1 LLLANLLARQR
12 ACNPAAGSP
21 GARSIV
27 LRPASALPYDAR
39 MSALDTL
46 REAIRGSKQDFTEGP
61 IGRSLV
67 LLAVPMVLETVLESL
82 FAVVDIFFVAH
93 LGADAI
99 AAVGLTESMESLVY
113 AVAMGLGIGATA
125 VVARRTGEKEPDAA
139 AHAGAQA
146 ILLGILVALPIAIL
160 GIRFAPQLLAT
171 LGGSPEVQRGGAG
184 FTRVVMGGNVAV
196 LLLFLINAVFR
207 GAGDASI
214 AMRSLWLASACNM
227 VLGPLFIFGVGPFP
241 RLGLTGAAVG
251 TTIGRSIGVLY
262 QVSQLARRDGRVVI
276 RARHLRPDPRALWQ
290 LARLSAAGVLQLLIG
305 TTSWIGLVRVL
316 SVFGSN
322 VLAGYTIGLRVI
334 VFALLPS
341 WGLSNAAAT
350 LVGQNL
356 GARKPERA
364 EKAVWMAGFY
374 NMCVLGGIG
383 VLFVAF
389 AGPIVHVFTDDPGI
403 VPWGVW
409 CLRIV
414 SIGFVFYAYG
424 MVLTSAINGAGDTW
438 TPTLLNAVCF
448 WLWEV
453 PLAWALSRVAGLGPR
468 GVFVAIT
475 VAFSTL
481 ALASAWVFRR
491 GRWKM
496 RAV

>member
-1 LLLANLLARQR
+1 ML
-12 ACNPAAGSP
+12 
-21 GARSIV
+21 
-27 LRPASALPYDAR
+27 YDAR
-39 MSALDTL
+39 MSVLATV
-46 REAIRGSKQDFTEGP
+46 REALRGTKQDFTDGP

-99 AAVGLTESMESLVY
+99 ATVGLTESMESLVY
-113 AVAMGLGIGATA
+113 AVAIGLGIGATA
-125 VVARRTGEKEPDAA
+125 VVARRTGEKDPEAA
-139 AHAGAQA
+139 AHAAAQA
-146 ILLGILVALPIAIL
+146 IFLGVLVALPIALL
-160 GIRFAPQLLAT
+160 GIRFAPQLLAA
-171 LGGSPEVQRGGAG
+171 LGGSQRVQSEGAG
-184 FTRVVMGGNVAV
+184 FTRVVMGGNTAV
-196 LLLFLINAVFR
+196 LLLFLVNAVFR
-207 GAGDASI
+207 GAGDATI
-214 AMRSLWLASACNM
+214 AMRSLWLASACNI

-262 QVSQLARRDGRVVI
+262 QIKQLVRRDGRIVI
-276 RARHLRPDPRALWQ
+276 RARHLRPDPRLLWQ
-290 LARLSAAGVLQLLIG
+290 LVRLSAAGILQLLIG
-305 TTSWIGLVRVL
+305 TTSWVGLVRVL
-316 SVFGSN
+316 SVFGSS

-334 VFALLPS
+334 IFALLPS

-350 LVGQNL
+350 MVGQSL
-356 GARKPERA
+356 GAKKPGRA
-364 EKAVWMAGFY
+364 EQAVWMAARY
-374 NMCVLGGIG
+374 NMWVLGGIG
-383 VLFVAF
+383 LLFVIL
-389 AGPIVHVFTDDPGI
+389 AGPIIRFFTDDPAI
-403 VPWGVW
+403 VLWGTA
-409 CLRIV
+409 CLRMV
-414 SIGFVFYAYG
+414 SLGFVFYAYG

-453 PLAWALSRVAGLGPR
+453 PLAWFLSHFTGLGPR
-468 GVFVAIT
+468 GVFAAIT

-496 RAV
+496 RAI

>member
-1 LLLANLLARQR
+1 MRV
-12 ACNPAAGSP
+12 P
-21 GARSIV
+21 
-27 LRPASALPYDAR
+27 
-39 MSALDTL
+39 MSALETL
-46 REAIRGSKQDFTEGP
+46 REAIRGSKQDFTEGA

-99 AAVGLTESMESLVY
+99 ATVGLTESMESLVY
-113 AVAMGLGIGATA
+113 AVAIGLGIGATA
-125 VVARRTGEKEPDAA
+125 IVARRTGEKEPEAA
-139 AHAGAQA
+139 AHSAAQA
-146 ILLGILVALPIAIL
+146 ILLGILVALPIAFC
-160 GIRFAPQLLAT
+160 GISFAPQLLAL
-171 LGGSPEVQRGGAG
+171 LGGSAEVQRTGAS

-207 GAGDASI
+207 AAGDATI
-214 AMRSLWLASACNM
+214 AMRSLWIASACNM

-251 TTIGRSIGVLY
+251 TTIGRSIGVAY
-262 QVSQLARRDGRVVI
+262 QVSQLVRRDGRIVLHL
-276 RARHLRPDPRALWQ
+276 RHLRPDPRVLWQ
-290 LARLSAAGVLQLLIG
+290 FVRLSAAAILQMVIG
-305 TTSWIGLVRVL
+305 TTSWVGLVRVL
-316 SVFGSN
+316 SVFGSS

-356 GARKPERA
+356 GAKKPDRA
-364 EKAVWMAGFY
+364 EQSVWMASKY
-374 NMCVLGGIG
+374 NMWVLGAIG

-389 AGPIVHVFTDDPGI
+389 AGPIIAFFTDDPAI
-403 VPWGVW
+403 VPWGVS

-414 SIGFVFYAYG
+414 SLGFVFYAYG
-424 MVLTSAINGAGDTW
+424 MVLTNAINGAGDTW
-438 TPTLLNAVCF
+438 TPTWLNTICF
-448 WLWEV
+448 WIWEV
-453 PLAWALSRVAGLGPR
+453 PLAWALSRFTSLGPH
-468 GVFVAIT
+468 GVFAAIT
-475 VAFSTL
+475 IAFTTL

-491 GRWKM
+491 GAWKT

>member
-1 LLLANLLARQR
+1 
-12 ACNPAAGSP
+12 
-21 GARSIV
+21 
-27 LRPASALPYDAR
+27 

-46 REAIRGSKQDFTEGP
+46 REAIRGSKQDFTDGP

-67 LLAVPMVLETVLESL
+67 LLAIPMVLETVLESL

-99 AAVGLTESMESLVY
+99 AAVGLTESMESLIY
-113 AVAMGLGIGATA
+113 AVAIGLGIAATA
-125 VVARRTGEKEPDAA
+125 VVARRTGEKDPEAA
-139 AHAGAQA
+139 ARAGAQA
-146 ILLGILVALPIAIL
+146 VLLGILVALPIAFF
-160 GIRFAPQLLAT
+160 GIRFAPQLLAL

-262 QVSQLARRDGRVVI
+262 QVSQLARSDGRIVV
-276 RARHLRPDPRALWQ
+276 RPRHLRPDPRALWQ
-290 LARLSAAGVLQLLIG
+290 LVRLSGASVLQLLIG

-316 SVFGSN
+316 SVFGSS

-334 VFALLPS
+334 IFALLPS

-364 EKAVWMAGFY
+364 ERAVWMAGFY

-383 VLFVAF
+383 LLFVAF
-389 AGPIVHVFTDDPGI
+389 AGPIVRVFTSDPSI
-403 VPWGVW
+403 APWAIW

-414 SIGFVFYAYG
+414 SVGFVFYAYG

-448 WLWEV
+448 WAWEV
-453 PLAWALSRVAGLGPR
+453 PLAWALSRVSGLGPR

-475 VAFSTL
+475 IAFSTL

-491 GRWKM
+491 GRWKT

>member
-1 LLLANLLARQR
+1 MSVLA
-12 ACNPAAGSP
+12 
-21 GARSIV
+21 
-27 LRPASALPYDAR
+27 
-39 MSALDTL
+39 TF
-46 REAIRGSKQDFTEGP
+46 REALRGSKQDFTDGP

-99 AAVGLTESMESLVY
+99 ATVGLTESMESLVY
-113 AVAMGLGIGATA
+113 AVAIGLGIGATA
-125 VVARRTGEKEPDAA
+125 VVARRTGEKDPEGAA
-139 AHAGAQA
+139 RAAAQA
-146 ILLGILVALPIAIL
+146 ILLGVLVAMPIGLA
-160 GIRFAPQLLAT
+160 GIRYAPQLLAA
-171 LGGSPEVQRGGAG
+171 LGGSATVQREGAA

-196 LLLFLINAVFR
+196 LLLFLVNAVFR
-207 GAGDASI
+207 GAGDATI

-262 QVSQLARRDGRVVI
+262 QISQLVRRDGRIVI
-276 RARHLRPDPRALWQ
+276 RI
-290 LARLSAAGVLQLLIG
+290 SGILQMLIG
-305 TTSWIGLVRVL
+305 TTSWVGLVRVL

-356 GARKPERA
+356 GAKKPERA
-364 EKAVWMAGFY
+364 EQAVWLAARY
-374 NMCVLGGIG
+374 NMWVLGGIG
-383 VLFVAF
+383 LLFVAF
-389 AGPIVHVFTDDPGI
+389 AGPIIRFFTEDPAI
-403 VPWGVW
+403 VPWGTA

-414 SIGFVFYAYG
+414 SLGFVFYAYG

-453 PLAWALSRVAGLGPR
+453 PLAWALSRSTDLGPR
-468 GVFVAIT
+468 GVFAAIT

-481 ALASAWVFRR
+481 ALASAWIFRR
-491 GRWKM
+491 GKWK
-496 RAV
+496 AQTV

>member
-1 LLLANLLARQR
+1 
-12 ACNPAAGSP
+12 
-21 GARSIV
+21 
-27 LRPASALPYDAR
+27 
-39 MSALDTL
+39 MSALETL
-46 REAIRGSKQDFTEGP
+46 REAIRGSKQDFTEGA

-99 AAVGLTESMESLVY
+99 ATVGLTESMESIVY
-113 AVAMGLGIGATA
+113 AVAIGLGIGATA
-125 VVARRTGEKEPDAA
+125 IVARRTGEKDADAA
-139 AHAGAQA
+139 AHSAAQA
-146 ILLGILVALPIAIL
+146 IVLGILVALPIAFF
-160 GIRFAPQLLAT
+160 GIRFAPQLLAL
-171 LGGSPEVQRGGAG
+171 LGGSAEVQRTGAN

-207 GAGDASI
+207 AAGDASI

-251 TTIGRSIGVLY
+251 TTIGRSIGVAY
-262 QVSQLARRDGRVVI
+262 QVSQLLRRDGRVVL
-276 RARHLRPDPRALWQ
+276 RLRHLRPDPRVLWQ
-290 LARLSAAGVLQLLIG
+290 FVRLSSAAILQMVIG

-316 SVFGSN
+316 SVFGSS

-334 VFALLPS
+334 IFALLPS

-356 GARKPERA
+356 GAKKPDRA
-364 EKAVWMAGFY
+364 EQSVWMASKY
-374 NMCVLGGIG
+374 NMWVLGGIG

-389 AGPIVHVFTDDPGI
+389 AGPIIRFFTDDPTI
-403 VPWGVW
+403 VPWGVS

-414 SIGFVFYAYG
+414 SLGFVFYAYG
-424 MVLTSAINGAGDTW
+424 MVLTNAINGAGDTW
-438 TPTLLNAVCF
+438 TPTWLNTFCF
-448 WLWEV
+448 WIWEV
-453 PLAWALSRVAGLGPR
+453 PLAWALSRFTDLGPR
-468 GVFVAIT
+468 GVFAAIT
-475 VAFSTL
+475 IAFSTL

-491 GRWKM
+491 GAWKT

>member
-1 LLLANLLARQR
+1 M
-12 ACNPAAGSP
+12 S
-21 GARSIV
+21 V
-27 LRPASALPYDAR
+27 LE
-39 MSALDTL
+39 TL
-46 REAIRGSKQDFTEGP
+46 REAIRGSKQDFTEGA

-99 AAVGLTESMESLVY
+99 ATVGLTESMESLVY
-113 AVAMGLGIGATA
+113 AIAIGLGIGATA
-125 VVARRTGEKEPDAA
+125 IVARRTGEKEPEAA
-139 AHAGAQA
+139 AHSAAQA
-146 ILLGILVALPIAIL
+146 ILLGILVALPIAFC
-160 GIRFAPQLLAT
+160 GIRFAPQLLAM
-171 LGGSPEVQRGGAG
+171 LGGSDEVQRTGAN
-184 FTRVVMGGNVAV
+184 FTRVVMGGNIAV

-207 GAGDASI
+207 AAGDASI

-251 TTIGRSIGVLY
+251 TTIGRSIGVAY
-262 QVSQLARRDGRVVI
+262 QVSQLVRRDGRIVLHL
-276 RARHLRPDPRALWQ
+276 RHLRPDPRVLWQ
-290 LARLSAAGVLQLLIG
+290 FVRLSSAAILQMVIG
-305 TTSWIGLVRVL
+305 TTSWVGLVRVL
-316 SVFGSN
+316 SVFGSS

-356 GARKPERA
+356 GAKKPDRA
-364 EKAVWMAGFY
+364 EQSVWMASKY
-374 NMCVLGGIG
+374 NMWVLGGIG

-389 AGPIVHVFTDDPGI
+389 AGPIIRFFTDDPTI
-403 VPWGVW
+403 VPWGIS

-414 SIGFVFYAYG
+414 SLGFVFYAYG
-424 MVLTSAINGAGDTW
+424 MVLTNAINGAGDTW
-438 TPTLLNAVCF
+438 TPTWLNTFCF
-448 WLWEV
+448 WVWEV
-453 PLAWALSRVAGLGPR
+453 PLAWALSRFTALGPH
-468 GVFVAIT
+468 GVFAAIT
-475 VAFSTL
+475 IAFSTL

-491 GRWKM
+491 GAWKT

>member
-1 LLLANLLARQR
+1 MSVLAT
-12 ACNPAAGSP
+12 
-21 GARSIV
+21 V
-27 LRPASALPYDAR
+27 
-39 MSALDTL
+39 
-46 REAIRGSKQDFTEGP
+46 REALRGSKQDFTDGP
-61 IGRSLV
+61 IGRSLM

-99 AAVGLTESMESLVY
+99 ATVGLTESMESLVY
-113 AVAMGLGIGATA
+113 AVAIGLGIGATA
-125 VVARRTGEKEPDAA
+125 VVARRTGEKDPEAA
-139 AHAGAQA
+139 AHAAAQA
-146 ILLGILVALPIAIL
+146 IFLGVLVALPVALL
-160 GIRFAPQLLAT
+160 GIRFAPQLLGA
-171 LGGSPEVQRGGAG
+171 LGGSSTVQRQGAG
-184 FTRVVMGGNVAV
+184 FTRVVMGGNIAV
-196 LLLFLINAVFR
+196 LLLFLVNAVFR
-207 GAGDASI
+207 GAGDATI

-262 QVSQLARRDGRVVI
+262 QVSQLVRRDGRIVI
-276 RARHLRPDPRALWQ
+276 RVRHLRPDPRVLWQ
-290 LARLSAAGVLQLLIG
+290 LVRLSAAGILQLLIS

-316 SVFGSN
+316 SVFGSS

-334 VFALLPS
+334 IFALLPS

-350 LVGQNL
+350 MVGQSL
-356 GARKPERA
+356 GARKPDRA
-364 EKAVWMAGFY
+364 EQAVWMAARY
-374 NMCVLGGIG
+374 NMRVLGGIG
-383 VLFVAF
+383 LLFVVF
-389 AGPIVHVFTDDPGI
+389 AGPIIRFFTGDPTI
-403 VPWGVW
+403 TPWGIA

-414 SIGFVFYAYG
+414 SLGFVFYAYG
-424 MVLTSAINGAGDTW
+424 MVLTSGINGAGDTW

-453 PLAWALSRVAGLGPR
+453 PLAWALSRFSVLGPR

-481 ALASAWVFRR
+481 AIASAWVFHR

-496 RAV
+496 RSV

>member
-1 LLLANLLARQR
+1 MSVLAT
-12 ACNPAAGSP
+12 
-21 GARSIV
+21 V
-27 LRPASALPYDAR
+27 
-39 MSALDTL
+39 
-46 REAIRGSKQDFTEGP
+46 REALRGSRNQDFTDGP

-67 LLAVPMVLETVLESL
+67 MLAVPMVLETVLESL

-99 AAVGLTESMESLVY
+99 ATVGLTESMESLVY
-113 AVAMGLGIGATA
+113 AVAIGLGIGATA
-125 VVARRTGEKEPDAA
+125 VVARRTGEKDPEGAARAA
-139 AHAGAQA
+139 AQSIVLAV
-146 ILLGILVALPIAIL
+146 LVALPFAL
-160 GIRFAPQLLAT
+160 VGIRYAPQLLAA
-171 LGGSPEVQRGGAG
+171 LGGSGTVQREGAG
-184 FTRVVMGGNVAV
+184 FTRVVMGGNIAV

-207 GAGDASI
+207 GAGDATL

-227 VLGPLFIFGVGPFP
+227 VLGPMFIFGVGPFP

-262 QVSQLARRDGRVVI
+262 QARQLARRDGRMVI
-276 RARHLRPDPRALWQ
+276 RLRHFRPDPRALSQ
-290 LARLSAAGVLQLLIG
+290 LVRLSASAILQMLIS
-305 TTSWIGLVRVL
+305 TTSWVGLVRVL
-316 SVFGSN
+316 SVFGSS

-356 GARKPERA
+356 GAKKPDRA
-364 EKAVWMAGFY
+364 EQSVWMAARY
-374 NMCVLGGIG
+374 NMWVLGVIG
-383 VLFVAF
+383 LLFVAF
-389 AGPIVHVFTDDPGI
+389 AGPIIRFFTDDPAI
-403 VPWGVW
+403 VPWGVA

-414 SIGFVFYAYG
+414 SLGFVFYAYG

-438 TPTLLNAVCF
+438 TPTLLNALCF

-453 PLAWALSRVAGLGPR
+453 PLAWALSRSTDLGPR

-481 ALASAWVFRR
+481 ALASAWIFRR
-491 GRWKM
+491 GRWKTQ
-496 RAV
+496 AV

>member
-1 LLLANLLARQR
+1 
-12 ACNPAAGSP
+12 
-21 GARSIV
+21 
-27 LRPASALPYDAR
+27 
-39 MSALDTL
+39 MSVIATV
-46 REAIRGSKQDFTEGP
+46 REALRGSKQDFTDGP

-99 AAVGLTESMESLVY
+99 ATVGITESMESRVY
-113 AVAMGLGIGATA
+113 AVAIGLGIGATA
-125 VVARRTGEKEPDAA
+125 VVARRTGEKDPEAA
-139 AHAGAQA
+139 AHAAAQA
-146 ILLGILVALPIAIL
+146 ILLGVLVALPIAAL
-160 GIRFAPQLLAT
+160 GIRFAPQLLAA
-171 LGGSPEVQRGGAG
+171 LGGSEAVQREGAA
-184 FTRVVMGGNVAV
+184 FTRVVMGGNTAV
-196 LLLFLINAVFR
+196 LLLFLVNAVFR
-207 GAGDASI
+207 GAGDATI

-262 QVSQLARRDGRVVI
+262 QSSQLVRRDGRIVI
-276 RARHLRPDPRALWQ
+276 RPRHLRPDPRLLWQ
-290 LARLSAAGVLQLLIG
+290 LVRLSSAGVLQLLIG

-316 SVFGSN
+316 SAFGSA

-334 VFALLPS
+334 IFALLPS

-350 LVGQNL
+350 MVGQSL
-356 GARKPERA
+356 GANKPDRA
-364 EKAVWMAGFY
+364 EQAVWMAARF
-374 NMCVLGGIG
+374 NMWVLGGIG
-383 VLFVAF
+383 LLFVIF
-389 AGPIVHVFTDDPGI
+389 AGPIIRFFTSDPAI
-403 VPWGVW
+403 VPWGVG

-438 TPTLLNAVCF
+438 TPTWLNAVCF
-448 WLWEV
+448 WVWEV
-453 PLAWALSRVAGLGPR
+453 PLAWALSRFTSLGPR

-481 ALASAWVFRR
+481 ALASGWVFRS
-491 GRWKM
+491 GKWKA
-496 RAV
+496 RAL